1 MSESPTSSNI
11 ILGKK
16 ALINIDNSK
25 KLTTS
30 SKLCNS
36 KKNSHAT
43 KYFAKYSFLSSQ
55 FISWQFLY
63 CPRVFILKSQY
74 WLTVLLLK
82 WNKTFCI
89 DFFCQFCQVVEH
101 QAIRV
106 WSFSQSFK
114 VSLFNDDKEWA
125 ENTIQCCFPGGS

>member
-63 CPRVFILKSQY
+63 CPRVFILTKISI
-74 WLTVLLLK
+74 LTDGTITKMKQNLL
-82 WNKTFCI
+82 
-89 DFFCQFCQVVEH
+89 H
-101 QAIRV
+101 
-106 WSFSQSFK
+106 
-114 VSLFNDDKEWA
+114 
-125 ENTIQCCFPGGS
+125 